1 MGLVFPISYFQKE
14 NKFGKLPE
22 FGEVHFGEDFEDKS
36 QVDFNTDTITFIGKV
51 YYLYM
56 ATLFDGIKRIFR
68 RFNAE
73 FVPQNVVVKVICYPN
88 IAICIKLSG
97 SKEETAMVNF
107 LSREL
112 IACQK
117 FYNKIKKDNQKD
129 GEPWCERNQFKI
141 EVRQLT
147 GKRMAF
153 KVDPNTT
160 VCELKLRIR
169 NREGIQLHQFKLT
182 FQWKDL
188 DNDGQTLANYG
199 IGDKATIN
207 MPLCL
212 KGGGGII
219 GGGGAVGG
227 GHR

>member
-1 MGLVFPISYFQKE
+1 
-14 NKFGKLPE
+14 
-22 FGEVHFGEDFEDKS
+22 
-36 QVDFNTDTITFIGKV
+36 
-51 YYLYM
+51 
-56 ATLFDGIKRIFR
+56 
-68 RFNAE
+68 
-73 FVPQNVVVKVICYPN
+73 
-88 IAICIKLSG
+88 
-97 SKEETAMVNF
+97 MVNF

-129 GEPWCERNQFKI
+129 GEPCERNQFKI

-147 GKRMAF
+147 GRRMAF

-188 DNDGQTLANYG
+188 DNDGQTLASYG

-219 GGGGAVGG
+219 GGGGAVSG

>member
-1 MGLVFPISYFQKE
+1 
-14 NKFGKLPE
+14 
-22 FGEVHFGEDFEDKS
+22 
-36 QVDFNTDTITFIGKV
+36 
-51 YYLYM
+51 
-56 ATLFDGIKRIFR
+56 
-68 RFNAE
+68 
-73 FVPQNVVVKVICYPN
+73 
-88 IAICIKLSG
+88 
-97 SKEETAMVNF
+97 MVNF

-117 FYNKIKKDNQKD
+117 FYNKIAVDNQKD

-141 EVRQLT
+141 KVRQLT

-153 KVDPNTT
+153 KIDPNTT

-169 NREGIQLHQFKLT
+169 NREGIQLQQFKLT